1 MLAHQHTRAS
11 AATPTAAADAGP
23 EPASRMLK
31 SFLLMLLSVAA
42 FAATAVPPDAH
53 AARRGEWLAQ
63 RGDDGGGVSL
73 NQAVQQVQRDT
84 GGRVL
89 SAETVGQGDRRVHR
103 IKVLLPSGR
112 VRVVT
117 VDAGR

>member
-1 MLAHQHTRAS
+1 
-11 AATPTAAADAGP
+11 
-23 EPASRMLK
+23 MLK
-31 SFLLMLLSVAA
+31 PVLLILLSVAA
-42 FAATAVPPDAH
+42 LAAAAVPLDAH
-53 AARRGEWLAQ
+53 AARPGPWLAQ

-89 SAETVGQGDRRVHR
+89 SAETVGQGNRRVHR

>member
-1 MLAHQHTRAS
+1 MMVLAV
-11 AATPTAAADAGP
+11 AALAAA
-23 EPASRMLK
+23 
-31 SFLLMLLSVAA
+31 
-42 FAATAVPPDAH
+42 AVPPDAH
-53 AARRGEWLAQ
+53 AGRRAEWLAQ
-63 RGDDGGGVSL
+63 RGDDRGGTSL

>member
-1 MLAHQHTRAS
+1 
-11 AATPTAAADAGP
+11 
-23 EPASRMLK
+23 MLK
-31 SFLLMLLSVAA
+31 PVLLILLSVAA
-42 FAATAVPPDAH
+42 LAAAAVPPDAH
-53 AARRGEWLAQ
+53 AARPGPWLAQ
-63 RGDDGGGVSL
+63 RGEDGGGVSI

-89 SAETVGQGDRRVHR
+89 SAETVGQGGRRVHR
-103 IKVLLPSGR
+103 VKVLLPSGR

>member
-11 AATPTAAADAGP
+11 AATRTAADAGP
-23 EPASRMLK
+23 EPVSRMLK

-63 RGDDGGGVSL
+63 RGDDGGGMSL

-89 SAETVGQGDRRVHR
+89 SAETVGQGNRRVHR

-117 VDAGR
+117 VDPGR

>member
-1 MLAHQHTRAS
+1 MLKPFLLLFIAIV
-11 AATPTAAADAGP
+11 ATLAAAI
-23 EPASRMLK
+23 
-31 SFLLMLLSVAA
+31 
-42 FAATAVPPDAH
+42 PPDAH

-63 RGDDGGGVSL
+63 RGDDRGGVSL

-89 SAETVGQGDRRVHR
+89 SAETVGQGNRRAHR

>member
-1 MLAHQHTRAS
+1 MRN
-11 AATPTAAADAGP
+11 PVV
-23 EPASRMLK
+23 
-31 SFLLMLLSVAA
+31 LLLLSIAVLAGTVLPT
-42 FAATAVPPDAH
+42 TACAERPH
-53 AARRGEWLAQ
+53 REWQARRGSDD
-63 RGDDGGGVSL
+63 RGMSL
-73 NQAVQQVQRDT
+73 SEAVQQVQRDT

-89 SAETVGQGDRRVHR
+89 SAETVSQGGGRVHR

>member
-1 MLAHQHTRAS
+1 MHKRIILLFLSIVALTGATMPAVALADRHHPQ
-11 AATPTAAADAGP
+11 
-23 EPASRMLK
+23 
-31 SFLLMLLSVAA
+31 FL
-42 FAATAVPPDAH
+42 
-53 AARRGEWLAQ
+53 ARRGGEDV
-63 RGDDGGGVSL
+63 GMSL

-84 GGRVL
+84 GGRIL
-89 SAETVGQGDRRVHR
+89 SAETVDQGGRRVHR

>member
-1 MLAHQHTRAS
+1 
-11 AATPTAAADAGP
+11 
-23 EPASRMLK
+23 MLK
-31 SFLLMLLSVAA
+31 SVVVILLSVALL
-42 FAATAVPPDAH
+42 ATAGLPSDAH
-53 AARRGEWLAQ
+53 AGRHGQWLAQ
-63 RGDDGGGVSL
+63 RSDDGGGMSL

-89 SAETVGQGDRRVHR
+89 SAETVGQGNRRVHR

>member
-1 MLAHQHTRAS
+1 MV
-11 AATPTAAADAGP
+11 AADTGP
-23 EPASRMLK
+23 GLIEFMLK
-31 SFLLMLLSVAA
+31 RFQLLLLSIALLAGATVPAVALA
-42 FAATAVPPDAH
+42 DRYHPQVL
-53 AARRGEWLAQ
+53 ARRGGED
-63 RGDDGGGVSL
+63 RSVSL
-73 NQAVQQVQRDT
+73 SEAVRRVQHDT

-89 SAETVGQGDRRVHR
+89 SAETVGQGSRRVHR

>member
-1 MLAHQHTRAS
+1 
-11 AATPTAAADAGP
+11 
-23 EPASRMLK
+23 MLK
-31 SFLLMLLSVAA
+31 PVFVMLLSVAA
-42 FAATAVPPDAH
+42 LAAAAVPLESH
-53 AARRGEWLAQ
+53 AGRSGQWLVQ
-63 RGDDGGGVSL
+63 RGDDGGGMSL

-89 SAETVGQGDRRVHR
+89 SAETVGQGNRRVHR